1 MEQLFT
7 NLSHAVEGA
16 PLLAL
21 GAAVDMRAQLS
32 NAEADFVVKQQ
43 IEFVGLQMTL

>member
-16 PLLAL
+16 PVVAL
-21 GAAVDMRAQLS
+21 TAAAVW
-32 NAEADFVVKQQ
+32 
-43 IEFVGLQMTL
+43 GGC

>member
-16 PLLAL
+16 PSLANGTEVEVRVLAL
-21 GAAVDMRAQLS
+21 DPERERLELEVLPAAVS
-32 NAEADFVVKQQ
+32 VAE
-43 IEFVGLQMTL
+43 